1 MPSARHSTSSTGRDA
16 CRWKAPNRSQLTP
29 GDTVLIPPNVKH
41 WHGAA
46 PDRLFIHLA
55 FQEVTDQGAGTK
67 WLEKVNDADYQ
78 APTVDPD

>member
-1 MPSARHSTSSTGRDA
+1 
-16 CRWKAPNRSQLTP
+16 
-29 GDTVLIPPNVKH
+29 LIPPNVKH